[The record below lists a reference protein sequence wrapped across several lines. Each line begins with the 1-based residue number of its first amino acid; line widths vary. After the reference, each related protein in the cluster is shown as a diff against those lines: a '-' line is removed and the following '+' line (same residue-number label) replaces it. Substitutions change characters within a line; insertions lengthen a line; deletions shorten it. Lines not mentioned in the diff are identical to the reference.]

1 MLDNAY
7 KDLSFS
13 PHKGLFEIEP
23 ELMKHGIEF
32 NSVAKFHGYA
42 GRKGPGFA
50 VSQNTD
56 DIAMLR
62 RQLNP
67 DLGIGAGNE
76 AFLKAA
82 FSPNYFTPERI
93 EKTLGMYRRRCNF
106 VTNYINAQLKPT
118 IGSNHQ
124 IALSTEGGM
133 FVFADFNHWL
143 GKKIEPKESRALRN
157 LLCETMPENSD
168 YFNHEVFK
176 NNRINDD
183 KDLSLYLMLKAH
195 IVTIPGQDFGAS
207 PEDGMLRIALGD
219 IGDLTTYRKTTST
232 EQFANYLPN
241 EPDLRNKPLNDLRK
255 LKSGMDRVISTLRN
269 LEQEKTRS

>member
-1 MLDNAY
+1 
-7 KDLSFS
+7 
-13 PHKGLFEIEP
+13 
-23 ELMKHGIEF
+23 
-32 NSVAKFHGYA
+32 
-42 GRKGPGFA
+42 
-50 VSQNTD
+50 
-56 DIAMLR
+56 
-62 RQLNP
+62 
-67 DLGIGAGNE
+67 
-76 AFLKAA
+76 
-82 FSPNYFTPERI
+82 
-93 EKTLGMYRRRCNF
+93 
-106 VTNYINAQLKPT
+106 
-118 IGSNHQ
+118 
-124 IALSTEGGM
+124 M